1 MKLWIKILIGMTLLV
16 TVVLVFAGNYFYNY
30 AVVPSEKDFLEGD
43 TPGTT
48 KTNEESSAQSWFA
61 NPENRKEW
69 QQTSADGLKLS
80 AIYLPATDS
89 HKTAIV
95 AHGYMGNAETMANYA
110 KMFHDLGYNV
120 LVPDARGHG
129 KSEGDYIGFGWHE
142 RKDYVKWIDQVLETN
157 GQSEEIVLY
166 GISMGAAT
174 VMMTSGEP
182 LPTNVKAIIED
193 CGYSSVNEELAY
205 QLNELFSLPPFPL
218 IQVTSLMTKIRAGY
232 FFGEADAI
240 KQLEKNQ
247 LPMLFIHGDAD
258 TFVPYEMLDK
268 VYQATNGPK
277 EKYIVPGAEHAKAYS
292 IDPENYQKTVS
303 SFLEKYVK

>member
-1 MKLWIKILIGMTLLV
+1 MKLWIKILIGVTLLV

-48 KTNEESSAQSWFA
+48 KTNEESSAHSWFA

>member
-1 MKLWIKILIGMTLLV
+1 MKLWIKILIGVTLLG

-232 FFGEADAI
+232 FFREADAI

>member
-1 MKLWIKILIGMTLLV
+1 MKLWIKILVGVTLLV

-61 NPENRKEW
+61 NPDNRKEW
-69 QQTSADGLKLS
+69 QQTSTDGLKLS

-174 VMMTSGEP
+174 VMMTSGES